1 MSPPDPQLLRAARAH
16 DFAAWDRLLKA
27 HQLPLYTYI
36 AELIRDDTTALDLVQ
51 ETFASAVRHVATLR
65 DDARFTSWLFGI
77 AHQKCV
83 QHLRR
88 ARRTDARFV
97 DASALT
103 SISENTSDSTASADP
118 LANIADPAS
127 DDPLA
132 QLLRREDAAAL
143 FALVETLPLPQRS
156 VLLLHIL
163 EDFPLDEIARIT
175 AAPLGTVKSRLHHAK
190 RALRQ
195 LLTAPPLITPSV
207 ITPPVATPTA
217 NATPP

>member
-1 MSPPDPQLLRAARAH
+1 VSPPDPQLLRAARAH

-27 HQLPLYTYI
+27 HQLSLYTYI
-36 AELIRDDTTALDLVQ
+36 AELIRDNTTALDLVQ
-51 ETFASAVRHVATLR
+51 ETFASAVRHLASLR

-88 ARRTDARFV
+88 ALRTDARFV
-97 DASALT
+97 DASALISVSEDT
-103 SISENTSDSTASADP
+103 SDP
-118 LANIADPAS
+118 LANIADAS
-127 DDPLA
+127 ADDPLA

-143 FALVETLPLPQRS
+143 FALVEKLPLPQRS

-190 RALRQ
+190 RALRL
-195 LLTAPPLITPSV
+195 LLTAPPLITSSV
-207 ITPPVATPTA
+207 ITPPAA

>member
-1 MSPPDPQLLRAARAH
+1 MSPVDPQLLRAARAN
-16 DFAAWDRLLKA
+16 DFSAWDRLLKA

-36 AELIRDDTTALDLVQ
+36 AELISDDTAALDLVQ
-51 ETFASAVRHVATLR
+51 ETFASAVRHLGSLR
-65 DDARFTSWLFGI
+65 EDARFTSWLFGI
-77 AHQKCV
+77 AHQKCA
-83 QHLRR
+83 QHFRR

-97 DASALT
+97 DASSLT
-103 SISENTSDSTASADP
+103 PASDDTSDSSASTDP
-118 LANIADPAS
+118 LANIADATA

-163 EDFPLDEIARIT
+163 EDFPLEEIARIT
-175 AAPLGTVKSRLHHAK
+175 DAPLGTVKSRLHHAK

-195 LLTAPPLITPSV
+195 LLTAPAPATGSV
-207 ITPPVATPTA
+207 ITPPAT
-217 NATPP
+217 NATPL